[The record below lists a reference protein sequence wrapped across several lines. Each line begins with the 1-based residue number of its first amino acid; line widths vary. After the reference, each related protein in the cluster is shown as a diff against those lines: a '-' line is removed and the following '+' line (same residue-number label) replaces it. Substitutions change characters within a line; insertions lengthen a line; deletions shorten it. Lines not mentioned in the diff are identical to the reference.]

1 MAPIGSKA
9 VSKRKSL
16 TVVDKLKVIELG
28 SKSIS
33 QRKMAYELNISK
45 SQVQQILKQK
55 ECIQERV
62 NSGTLRLNA
71 QIKVNLSK
79 YPEIEHRCKPLPV
92 SGALLQA

>member
-1 MAPIGSKA
+1 M
-9 VSKRKSL
+9 
-16 TVVDKLKVIELG
+16 
-28 SKSIS
+28 
-33 QRKMAYELNISK
+33 
-45 SQVQQILKQK
+45 QQILKQK

-92 SGALLQA
+92 SGALLQARALHQAKLRNTTEFKASRIVSELEKTKLDRSNVKMSEG